1 MITVR
6 SLLVRVKP
14 FRPDL
19 TDEMAMT
26 GLRDA
31 LARIATHSCILK
43 QEDPVEVISAGAYS
57 VDYATKSSLRTVK
70 IDEVYGLSTYTI
82 RTQEGLS
89 SLSYHGTWNATTD
102 TPTLPAAGSGNAGY
116 YYIVSVAGTY
126 GGTAYV
132 IGDVILSDG
141 TVWKKYKPNESEATG
156 KSRDGFQC
164 LKEINQRTRETV
176 DPNFQSSR
184 PYYPAYAQN
193 NGSILFVG
201 PPKEDLLIFVK
212 RSIDYSTFVDLD
224 VDTVS
229 IIPDAER
236 VMIAGALEFVYNL
249 PGENQN
255 LNMADKYRREFQR
268 GLENLK
274 GLEMFGS
281 GVPMFISGGFA
292 GTGGTR

>member
-1 MITVR
+1 
-6 SLLVRVKP
+6 
-14 FRPDL
+14 
-19 TDEMAMT
+19 MT
-26 GLRDA
+26 GSSDLPSPESSDS
-31 LARIATHSCILK
+31 LPSDEETH
-43 QEDPVEVISAGAYS
+43 P
-57 VDYATKSSLRTVK
+57 
-70 IDEVYGLSTYTI
+70 
-82 RTQEGLS
+82 
-89 SLSYHGTWNATTD
+89 
-102 TPTLPAAGSGNAGY
+102 
-116 YYIVSVAGTY
+116 
-126 GGTAYV
+126 AYV
-132 IGDVILSDG
+132 VGDVILSDG
-141 TVWKKYKPNESEATG
+141 TAWKKYKPNESEATG
-156 KSRDGFQC
+156 KSRDGFQR
-164 LKEINQRTRETV
+164 LIESNQRTIETIES
-176 DPNFQSSR
+176 NFQSGR
-184 PYYPAYAQN
+184 PYYPKYVQN

-274 GLEMFGS
+274 GLEMFGN
-281 GVPMFISGGFA
+281 GVPMFIPGGFA